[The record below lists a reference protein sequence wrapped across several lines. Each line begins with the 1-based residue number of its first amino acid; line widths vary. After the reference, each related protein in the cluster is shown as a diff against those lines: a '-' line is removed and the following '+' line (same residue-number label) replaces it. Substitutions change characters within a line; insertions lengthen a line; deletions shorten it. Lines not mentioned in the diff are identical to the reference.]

1 MMLNLDM
8 TFENSLKAR
17 KNFFILDLMPL
28 ANVTTNN
35 IQIFSTNSHFTN
47 TGNEYLVK
55 HSIGKILKII
65 DADNK

>member
-1 MMLNLDM
+1 
-8 TFENSLKAR
+8 
-17 KNFFILDLMPL
+17 MPL
-28 ANVTTNN
+28 ANMTTNN

-47 TGNEYLVK
+47 AGNEYLVK